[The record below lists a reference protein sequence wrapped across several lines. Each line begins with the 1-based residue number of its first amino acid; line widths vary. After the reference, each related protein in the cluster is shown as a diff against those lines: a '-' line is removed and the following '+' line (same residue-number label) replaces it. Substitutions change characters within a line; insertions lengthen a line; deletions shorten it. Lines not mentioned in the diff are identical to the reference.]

1 MGCCGQRREALR
13 REPAPTLPERYARA
27 PVMAAA
33 TTAVLSNGGWGSAPA
48 SAELHYTERARI
60 LVRGPQSG
68 LTYEFS
74 AAQPVQTVAA
84 ADVAPLLRTG
94 FFRRR

>member
-1 MGCCGQRREALR
+1 MLR
-13 REPAPTLPERYARA
+13 SESAPTQPERYARA
-27 PVMAAA
+27 PVMAAMPA
-33 TTAVLSNGGWGSAPA
+33 PSNGGWGNAPTA
-48 SAELHYTERARI
+48 VELYYTERARI

-74 AAQPVQTVAA
+74 TARPVQTVAA

>member
-1 MGCCGQRREALR
+1 MGCCGQRREVLR
-13 REPAPTLPERYARA
+13 SESAPTLPERYART
-27 PVMAAA
+27 PVVAAA
-33 TTAVLSNGGWGSAPA
+33 MPAPGNGGWGNTPA
-48 SAELHYTERARI
+48 SVELRYTERARI

-84 ADVAPLLRTG
+84 TDVAPLLRTG